1 MARLLDEY
9 QKTIAPALA
18 GKFGVTNK
26 MAVPKLEKI
35 VVNMGVGR
43 ATQDKAVLDAAI
55 DCLAKITGQ
64 KPLVTKAKVSVSSF
78 RLREGNDIGC
88 KVTLRGKRMYEFL
101 DRLVNL
107 ALPRIRDFRGLNPKS
122 FDGQGNYTFGVTEQ
136 LIFPEMEYDKIDSPR
151 GMDITF
157 VTSTTSDEQ
166 ARELLRSFGMPFRQA
181 GQKGGGPAGKK

>member
-101 DRLVNL
+101 DRLVSL
-107 ALPRIRDFRGLNPKS
+107 ALPRIRDVRGVNPNS
-122 FDGQGNYTFGVTEQ
+122 FDGHGNYTFGLAEQ
-136 LIFPEMEYDKIDSPR
+136 SVFHEIDVDSIDRPR
-151 GMDITF
+151 GMDITV
-157 VTSTTSDEQ
+157 VTSATNDDEGR
-166 ARELLRSFGMPFRQA
+166 ALLRALGFPF
-181 GQKGGGPAGKK
+181 KEN